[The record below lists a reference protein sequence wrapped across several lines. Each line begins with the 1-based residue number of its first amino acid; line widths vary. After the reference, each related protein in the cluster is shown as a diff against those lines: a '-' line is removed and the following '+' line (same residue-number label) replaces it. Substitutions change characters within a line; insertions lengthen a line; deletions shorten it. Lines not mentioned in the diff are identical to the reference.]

1 LPAAAGLVHD
11 RGDPYFSMPGARCAP
26 RLHSPTAQET
36 AITTPPASPPPVL
49 AFSGIRVFDA
59 SQGLAGPYCAMLLA
73 QHGATVIKLEPPQGD
88 WSRGIGSRF
97 GDQSA
102 LSISCNRG
110 KRSLVI
116 DLKQPG
122 ATQVVQQAASR
133 CDVVLEG
140 FRPGVAARLGLDYA
154 QLAAARP
161 GLIYASISG
170 YGQEGPYSERPA
182 TDTVI
187 QAFSGMMSLTRD
199 REGRPSR
206 VGFLVVD
213 MTTGLYA
220 FQAVSAALY
229 ARLRGGPGQRLD
241 ISLMQAAASLMSQRI
256 VEMGLEGGEPQ
267 VFNAPA
273 GVYRTQD
280 AWVAI
285 ALSNEDQFT
294 ALCQALERPDL
305 RADPRY
311 VNFVERARHLAP
323 LLEAVSQTFL
333 TRDTATWVARI
344 NQAGGL
350 ANPVLDLPQWSRDP
364 HVQAVRAAP
373 LTHWAPVGDFPLPRI
388 PGAAE
393 PQAGDP
399 RADWP
404 TLGAGGSASMH
415 ELGFS
420 AEEIEDLKRRSI
432 LIEP

>member
-1 LPAAAGLVHD
+1 MHSKETVITAA
-11 RGDPYFSMPGARCAP
+11 
-26 RLHSPTAQET
+26 
-36 AITTPPASPPPVL
+36 TTPPSPIL
-49 AFSGIRVFDA
+49 AFSGLRVFDA

-97 GDQSA
+97 GDQSP

-110 KRSLVI
+110 KHSLVI

-122 ATQVVQQAASR
+122 ATQAVQRAASQ

-140 FRPGVAARLGLDYA
+140 FRPGVAARLGLDYTE
-154 QLAAARP
+154 LAAKRP

-170 YGQEGPYSERPA
+170 YGQDGPYSERPA

-187 QAFSGMMSLTRD
+187 QAFSGMMALNRD
-199 REGRPSR
+199 VEGRPSR

-241 ISLMQAAASLMSQRI
+241 ISLMQAAAALMSQRV

-273 GVYRTQD
+273 GVYRSSD

-294 ALCQALERPDL
+294 ALCTALERPDL

-311 VNFVERARHLAP
+311 ANFVERARHLAP
-323 LLEAVSQTFL
+323 LIEAVSQTFL
-333 TRDTATWVARI
+333 TRDTATWVQRI
-344 NQAGGL
+344 NAAGGL
-350 ANPVLDLPQWSRDP
+350 ANPVLNLSQWSQDP

-373 LTHWAPVGDFPLPRI
+373 VTHWAPVGDFPLPRI

-393 PQAGDP
+393 PLAGDP

-404 TLGAGGSASMH
+404 TLGAAGAQSL
-415 ELGFS
+415 EVLGFS
-420 AEEIEDLKRRSI
+420 ADEIEDLRQRKI